1 MLSRTAKTVMNRALL
16 NGGER
21 NGGYATFVWQ
31 ERAQTLATQMTPIP
45 SLKPL
50 CLLYQNQVG
59 GVLRGNTIRGNRPER
74 F

>member
-1 MLSRTAKTVMNRALL
+1 MPNIRALL

-31 ERAQTLATQMTPIP
+31 ERAQTLATQMTQIP

-50 CLLYQNQVG
+50 
-59 GVLRGNTIRGNRPER
+59 
-74 F
+74 